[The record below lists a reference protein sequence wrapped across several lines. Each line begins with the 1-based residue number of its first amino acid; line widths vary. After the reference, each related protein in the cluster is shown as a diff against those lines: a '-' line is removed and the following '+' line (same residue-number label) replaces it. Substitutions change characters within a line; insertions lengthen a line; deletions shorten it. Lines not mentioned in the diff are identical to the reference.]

1 MRSDMA
7 MDSVMPVPE
16 VVTESPVESAVA
28 SYVEMLRNK
37 HECLRGCTNEQ
48 MPVCGSDGTTYP
60 NECVLRETKC
70 QRKRPN
76 LTVLSHG
83 YCSSTV
89 HNHMYDDWVEDQG
102 GDLARMNNEP
112 VYDYRPE
119 GYEPPSITEED
130 RIRDAFAMNTF
141 YYQPENPFFGDHPM
155 GDALMEM
162 DAVETLNLVEVEEE
176 EEEAEYDPLEELEE
190 TEDEEFEIPPEC
202 EDAYPKVV
210 DGKFVKCPQEKED
223 YKPVCGSNNQTYFNK
238 CVFMTDKCF
247 GDLSLGPCTKF
258 RTEILGF

>member
-1 MRSDMA
+1 M
-7 MDSVMPVPE
+7 VLNENP
-16 VVTESPVESAVA
+16 TKN
-28 SYVEMLRNK
+28 LK
-37 HECLRGCTNEQ
+37 LRGLK
-48 MPVCGSDGTTYP
+48 
-60 NECVLRETKC
+60 LRGF
-70 QRKRPN
+70 RLN
-76 LTVLSHG
+76 IF
-83 YCSSTV
+83 
-89 HNHMYDDWVEDQG
+89 
-102 GDLARMNNEP
+102 
-112 VYDYRPE
+112 YRPE

-162 DAVETLNLVEVEEE
+162 DAVDVTTLNLIEVEEE

-202 EDAYPKVV
+202 ENAYPKVV

-247 GDLSLGPCTKF
+247 GDLSLGPCMNFLKF
-258 RTEILGF
+258 LNWNIRVWNF

>member
-7 MDSVMPVPE
+7 MDSVIAIPE
-16 VVTESPVESAVA
+16 VESEVA
-28 SYVEMLRNK
+28 NYVEFLRNK

-89 HNHMYDDWVEDQG
+89 HNHMYDDWIDDQP
-102 GDLARMNNEP
+102 DMARMGNDEP

-141 YYQPENPFFGDHPM
+141 YYQPENPFFGDAM
-155 GDALMEM
+155 GIDALMEM
-162 DAVETLNLVEVEEE
+162 DAVNDVTTLNLQEVAEEE
-176 EEEAEYDPLEELEE
+176 EEEMDPLEELEE
-190 TEDEEFEIPPEC
+190 SE
-202 EDAYPKVV
+202 VSV
-210 DGKFVKCPQEKED
+210 H
-223 YKPVCGSNNQTYFNK
+223 
-238 CVFMTDKCF
+238 
-247 GDLSLGPCTKF
+247 
-258 RTEILGF
+258 